1 MTAALH
7 HACLDAPVAAMAAAG
22 SEGQLTLCCLDPG
35 GGMRRYQ
42 LPPSEAGWAALGSS
56 VIAAEAVS
64 LAEVRL
70 PYIVWAQSVAFELD
84 MLIFRAV
91 QHASARQVACEQFG
105 DARVARATQGAGAC
119 ALALGP
125 CGARLVLASGRGALV
140 VPAASL
146 AADGGCRTE
155 PVGLAGARSSLL
167 LLCETA
173 AALRPAVPAHAG
185 TPRGACIGPQ
195 PCKQAH
201 RMRAARRA
209 STACAGPPYCVA
221 LGSGGALIAAGGR
234 KVALAT
240 VPGQAAPVSA
250 PLRAAAPDESEAADD
265 LDGPDAPDDPVLVRA
280 IGHRRQLF
288 SPTAARGGSSAGT
301 ASATALKARTRMQA
315 EQPGPP
321 PSPRAAAAAERQ
333 RAETAAAVQRL
344 RERAAALAAAAAA
357 LPAGFRPAGRDMV
370 VDEALAAR
378 LTAEGEPAASMHA
391 RRG

>member
-1 MTAALH
+1 MPRASSERAPKHQRHARPVAHHAGPTARRVAPGAAGAMTAALH

-35 GGMRRYQ
+35 GGVRRYQ
-42 LPPSEAGWAALGSS
+42 LPPSEAGWAALGSG

-84 MLIFRAV
+84 GLNSRAV

-221 LGSGGALIAAGGR
+221 LGSGGALIASGGR
-234 KVALAT
+234 DVALAPCRGRRPLFRPRRARPHRT
-240 VPGQAAPVSA
+240 RARQQTTWTGQT
-250 PLRAAAPDESEAADD
+250 
-265 LDGPDAPDDPVLVRA
+265 
-280 IGHRRQLF
+280 RRTT
-288 SPTAARGGSSAGT
+288 PCWCARLGTGGSSSRPPQHAVG
-301 ASATALKARTRMQA
+301 AAPAR
-315 EQPGPP
+315 
-321 PSPRAAAAAERQ
+321 PR
-333 RAETAAAVQRL
+333 
-344 RERAAALAAAAAA
+344 
-357 LPAGFRPAGRDMV
+357 PRP
-370 VDEALAAR
+370 
-378 LTAEGEPAASMHA
+378 
-391 RRG
+391 